1 MAPAQDTPRA
11 APARQRRCGVEWAGV
26 NTNDFVAKWRGSAG
40 RENASVQSHFNDL
53 CALVREDD
61 PNKGDPSQT
70 WYTFERQAAR
80 SSGAGGRVD
89 VWLKDKFA
97 WEYKGKG
104 KHKDLRA
111 AYKQCLDYHEA
122 LGNPPLLVVCDFD
135 RFEIHTK
142 FTNRE
147 SWTYS
152 FDLSDLLSNRFVMV
166 TTSAGETPPDA
177 PNLRALDVLR
187 ALWADPSRLKP
198 SRTTEEITAE
208 AASMFEGVVAEL
220 RRWGNTDD
228 QRIARFVSRM
238 VFCMFASDIGLLPRG
253 AFSELLAAQA
263 TNAGAFRD
271 ALADLFHAMAEGGR
285 FGPQTIPQ
293 VNGDLF
299 TDRDVPDDLTT
310 QEIRALRQLDTLNW
324 SEVEPTIFGALFER
338 ILDQKS
344 RAALGA
350 HYTSRED
357 IETLVKPVLMAPLR
371 REWEAVRKA
380 AEEAVP
386 DDTQRTRVAEMVD
399 PFLKRLANV
408 TVLDPACGSGNFL
421 YVSLALLKGLEKEAI
436 AWAGERGVALEPCV
450 HPRQLHGIEIDE
462 YAHQLASMV
471 VWIGYLQWKYR
482 NAIPLEDEKPILQKL
497 EAIRLMDAI
506 VDRSHPKGPRE
517 PAWPEADV
525 IVGNPPFL
533 GGKRLRTELRDDYV
547 EALFQVWDGQVQH
560 SADLCCY
567 WHEKARRMVQ
577 AGKAKRVGLLATQAI
592 RGPASRGTLERIKQS
607 GDFFFAESNRAWIL
621 DGAAV
626 RVSMVGFDD
635 GTETERILDGQS
647 VDGINVNL
655 TSGLPLTEAAVLA
668 ENRGIAFMGVIRIG
682 RFEIDG
688 QLAREM
694 LAHPNPDGRDNADIV
709 RPWWIASDL
718 VDHPRDMWIIDFPP
732 GTPLEEAQLYEAPF
746 RHVAEHVQPFRANH
760 KQDNLRDEWWILGAP
775 RPPMRRALR
784 SLPRFIAT
792 GLIAKHRTFSWV
804 GGAVLP
810 DARLIVFARDDDYFF
825 GVLHSRLHELWALHL
840 GSRHGDGGSDGGR
853 PTYNNTTCF
862 LTFPLPWPPG
872 EEPTDGPLVRAIAEK
887 ARQLHELREGW
898 LNPPGPLVADRGQ
911 RTLTNLYNERPA
923 WLDTAHREL
932 DEAVFA
938 AYGWPPDLSDE
949 ETLARLLAL
958 NLERARGS

>member
-1 MAPAQDTPRA
+1 MN
-11 APARQRRCGVEWAGV
+11 ESE
-26 NTNDFVAKWRGSAG
+26 FYAKWRGSAG
-40 RENASVQSHFNDL
+40 RENASAQEHFIDL
-53 CALVREDD
+53 CRLVDEPTPNEDD
-61 PNKGDPSQT
+61 PHQAR
-70 WYTFERQAAR
+70 YTFEKQTTR
-80 SSGAGGRVD
+80 SSGPRGRVD
-89 VWLKDKFA
+89 VWLSGKFA
-97 WEYKGKG
+97 WEYKGR
-104 KHKDLRA
+104 HRDLRA

-122 LGNPPLLVVCDFD
+122 LGNPPLLVVSDLE
-135 RFEIHTK
+135 RFEVHTK

-152 FDLSDLLSNRFVMV
+152 FNLSGLIEDIPVEV
-166 TTSAGETPPDA
+166 TTGTGETPPDA
-177 PNLRALDVLR
+177 PRLRALDVLR
-187 ALWADPSRLKP
+187 ALWADPFQLEP

-208 AASMFEGVVAEL
+208 AAGMFESVVAEL

-228 QRIARFVSRM
+228 RRIARFVSRM
-238 VFCMFASDIGLLPRG
+238 VFCMFANDIGLLPRG
-253 AFSELLAAQA
+253 AFTELLAAQA
-263 TNAGAFRD
+263 ANAGAFRE

-310 QEIRALRQLDTLNW
+310 QEVRALQQLDALNW
-324 SEVEPTIFGALFER
+324 AEVEPAIFGTLFER
-338 ILDQKS
+338 ILAPGA
-344 RAALGA
+344 RTALGA
-350 HYTSRED
+350 HYTSRAD

-371 REWEAVRKA
+371 REWEAVREA
-380 AEEAVP
+380 AEEAVKQARLHGAT
-386 DDTQRTRVAEMVD
+386 DDTQQARIAETVA
-399 PFLKRLANV
+399 PFLDRLAGV

-436 AWAGERGVALEPCV
+436 AWAGLRGARFEPRV
-450 HPRQLHGIEIDE
+450 HPRQLHGIEKDE

-471 VWIGYLQWKYR
+471 VWIGYLQWKHR
-482 NAIPLEDEKPILQKL
+482 NGVRLDNEEPVLQKL
-497 EAIRLMDAI
+497 NAIRLMDAI
-506 VDRSHPKGPRE
+506 VDRSRPDGPRE

-567 WHEKARRMVQ
+567 WHEKARRMVH
-577 AGKAKRVGLLATQAI
+577 AGRAKRVGLLATQAI

-607 GDFFFAESNRAWIL
+607 GDFFFAESNRPWIL

-635 GTETERILDGQS
+635 GTETERILDGQR

-655 TSGLPLTEAAVLA
+655 TSGLPLTEAATLA

-694 LAHPNPDGRDNADIV
+694 LAHPNPDGRDNADVV
-709 RPWWIASDL
+709 RPWWIANDI
-718 VDHPRDMWIIDFPP
+718 VDRPRDMWIIDFPP

-792 GLIAKHRTFSWV
+792 GLVAKHRTFRWV
-804 GGAVLP
+804 DGTVLP

-825 GVLHSRLHELWALHL
+825 GVLHSRLHELWTLEL
-840 GSRHGDGGSDGGR
+840 SSRHGDGNN

-872 EEPTDGPLVRAIAEK
+872 EEPSDGPLVRGIAEA
-887 ARQLHELREGW
+887 ARRLHELREGW
-898 LNPPGPLVADRGQ
+898 LNPEGPLVADLRQ

-923 WLDTAHREL
+923 WLATAHRQL
-932 DEAVFA
+932 DEAVCA
-938 AYGWPPDLSDE
+938 AYGWPPGLSDAE
-949 ETLARLLAL
+949 ALARLLAL
-958 NLERARGS
+958 NLERARA

>member
-1 MAPAQDTPRA
+1 MKAD
-11 APARQRRCGVEWAGV
+11 E
-26 NTNDFVAKWRGSAG
+26 FEAKWRGSAG
-40 RENASVQSHFNDL
+40 RENASAQEHFIDL
-53 CALVREDD
+53 CRLVGEPTPNEDD
-61 PNKGDPSQT
+61 PHQER
-70 WYTFERQAAR
+70 YTFEKNTER
-80 SSGAGGRVD
+80 SSGPRGRVD
-89 VWLKDKFA
+89 VWLSGKFA
-97 WEYKGKG
+97 WEYKGR
-104 KHKDLRA
+104 HKDLRA

-122 LGNPPLLVVCDFD
+122 LGNPPLLVVSDLE
-135 RFEIHTK
+135 RFEVHTK

-152 FDLSDLLSNRFVMV
+152 FNLSDLRANRFVKV
-166 TTSAGETPPDA
+166 TTGTGETPPDA

-187 ALWADPSRLKP
+187 ALWADPFKLEP

-208 AASMFEGVVAEL
+208 AAIMFGSVVDEL

-238 VFCMFASDIGLLPRG
+238 VFCMFANDIGLLPRES
-253 AFSELLAAQA
+253 FTELLAAQA
-263 TNAGAFRD
+263 ANAGAFRE

-310 QEIRALRQLDTLNW
+310 QEVRALQQLDALNW
-324 SEVEPTIFGALFER
+324 AEVEPAIFGTLFER
-338 ILDQKS
+338 ILAPGA
-344 RAALGA
+344 RTALGA
-350 HYTSRED
+350 HYTSRAD

-371 REWEAVRKA
+371 REWEAVREA
-380 AEEAVP
+380 AEEAVKQARLHGATEE
-386 DDTQRTRVAEMVD
+386 TQQTRIAETVA
-399 PFLKRLANV
+399 PFLDRLADV

-436 AWAGERGVALEPCV
+436 AWAGLRGARFEPRV
-450 HPRQLHGIEIDE
+450 HPRQLHGIEKDE

-471 VWIGYLQWKYR
+471 VWIGYLQWKHR
-482 NAIPLEDEKPILQKL
+482 NGIALDNEEPVLQKL
-497 EAIRLMDAI
+497 DAIRLMDAI
-506 VDRSHPKGPRE
+506 VDRSRPDGPRE

-567 WHEKARRMVQ
+567 WHEKARRMVH
-577 AGKAKRVGLLATQAI
+577 AGRAKRVGLLATQAI

-607 GDFFFAESNRAWIL
+607 GDFFFAESNRPWIL

-635 GTETERILDGQS
+635 GTETERILDGQR
-647 VDGINVNL
+647 VEGINVNL
-655 TSGLPLTEAAVLA
+655 TSGLPLTEAAMLA

-694 LAHPNPDGRDNADIV
+694 LAHPNPDGRDNADVV
-709 RPWWIASDL
+709 RPWWIANDL
-718 VDHPRDMWIIDFPP
+718 VDRPRDMWIIDFPP

-792 GLIAKHRTFSWV
+792 GLIAKHRTFRWV
-804 GGAVLP
+804 GGTVLP

-840 GSRHGDGGSDGGR
+840 GSRHGDGGSAGGR

-872 EEPTDGPLVRAIAEK
+872 EEPTDAPLVRGIAEA
-887 ARQLHELREGW
+887 ARRLHELREGW
-898 LNPPGPLVADRGQ
+898 LNPDGPLVADLRQ

-923 WLDTAHREL
+923 WLDTAHRQL
-932 DEAVFA
+932 DEAVCA
-938 AYGWPPDLSDE
+938 AYGWPPGLSDAE
-949 ETLARLLAL
+949 ALARLLAL
-958 NLERARGS
+958 NLERARA